1 MYSCA
6 NIGNPSGG
14 PIDKT
19 PPIFMRSNPTP
30 NAVNVK
36 DRKIEIFFDEIV
48 TLKDP
53 STKIIVSPAQTEMP
67 RMSALGRKV
76 TVELVDS
83 LLPNT
88 TYTIDFSN
96 SIQDNNEGNAIDNFA
111 FAFSTGSVID
121 SMRVSGYV
129 LDSRT
134 LEPMQSVVVGL
145 QSNLADSAFHKEKLQ
160 RVALTNDRGQ
170 FTIRNVSPGSYHIFA
185 LKDLDR
191 DYKFGNPTE
200 DIAFLDSII
209 VPSIGSREAADTVYN
224 DLNEID
230 TIMRATRPAYFP
242 NDILLSMFNEDRKSQ
257 YLANNLRV
265 DSTRISLTFAAAS
278 DTLPSL
284 SIVGRNDVPDQWY
297 TLERSQT
304 NDTLTYWI
312 RPPHLVSADTL
323 MVATTYLRTDTASN
337 LSWGTDTLKF
347 TFQRQKAKKKKKNE
361 ETDSLEQ
368 IRFMELHPL
377 ANDTQEVYA
386 PLLLQTGTP
395 IERYSREAFHLQR
408 KLQNDTIFYPA
419 EIKSIALRDSTLN
432 RRDLMLKVD
441 WEPGAAYTL
450 AVDSLAMTDIYG
462 LQTKPL
468 KVDFNVRKMEEYGN
482 IVFNIPAVRDSAIVE
497 LLDGTEKI
505 VLRAPV
511 KSHRAE
517 LLNLLPG
524 KYYARLFIDR
534 NGNGKYD
541 TGNYDMHLQPEETVY
556 YPGAINLKKNWDVEQ
571 TWDIYATPIDKQKPE
586 AIKKNKPERK
596 KWEKVNT
603 EKTETD
609 EDEENGFSDF
619 SNPNDP
625 NLRNSNNFGNYR
637 KYDSKIYFHFFAQ
650 KFAHS
655 TKAHYLCTRKS
666 QQRLC
671 PDGGIGRRAGLKHQ
685 WSKIHPGS
693 IPGLG
698 TQKRL

>member
-1 MYSCA
+1 MNNSKSLYYIFIIIAAAVMYSCA

-377 ANDTQEVYA
+377 ANGTQEVYA

-408 KLQNDTIFYPA
+408 KLQNDTTFYPA
-419 EIKSIALRDSTLN
+419 EIKSIARRDSTLS

-441 WEPGAAYTL
+441 WEPGAAYKL

-625 NLRNSNNFGNYR
+625 NLRNSNNFGDYR
-637 KYDSKIYFHFFAQ
+637 
-650 KFAHS
+650 
-655 TKAHYLCTRKS
+655 R
-666 QQRLC
+666 
-671 PDGGIGRRAGLKHQ
+671 
-685 WSKIHPGS
+685 
-693 IPGLG
+693 
-698 TQKRL
+698 

>member
-377 ANDTQEVYA
+377 ANGTQEVYA

-419 EIKSIALRDSTLN
+419 EIKSIALRDSTLS

-482 IVFNIPAVRDSAIVE
+482 IVFNITAVRDSAIVE

-511 KSHRAE
+511 KNHRAE

-625 NLRNSNNFGNYR
+625 NLRNSNNFGNYSR
-637 KYDSKIYFHFFAQ
+637 
-650 KFAHS
+650 
-655 TKAHYLCTRKS
+655 
-666 QQRLC
+666 
-671 PDGGIGRRAGLKHQ
+671 
-685 WSKIHPGS
+685 
-693 IPGLG
+693 
-698 TQKRL
+698 

>member
-1 MYSCA
+1 MENQMNNSKSLYYIFIIIAAAVMYSCA

-134 LEPMQSVVVGL
+134 LEPMQSAVVGL

-377 ANDTQEVYA
+377 ANGTQEVYA

-408 KLQNDTIFYPA
+408 KLQNDTTFYPA

-432 RRDLMLKVD
+432 RRDLVLKVD
-441 WEPGAAYTL
+441 WEPGAAYKL

-511 KSHRAE
+511 KNHRAE

-637 KYDSKIYFHFFAQ
+637 K
-650 KFAHS
+650 
-655 TKAHYLCTRKS
+655 
-666 QQRLC
+666 
-671 PDGGIGRRAGLKHQ
+671 
-685 WSKIHPGS
+685 
-693 IPGLG
+693 
-698 TQKRL
+698 

>member
-1 MYSCA
+1 MNNSKSLYYIFIIIAAAVMYSCA

-30 NAVNVK
+30 NAVNEK

-145 QSNLADSAFHKEKLQ
+145 QSNLAGSAFHKEKLQ

-323 MVATTYLRTDTASN
+323 MVATTYLRTDTTSN

-377 ANDTQEVYA
+377 ANGTQEVYA

-441 WEPGAAYTL
+441 WEPGAAYKL

-511 KSHRAE
+511 KNHRAE

-625 NLRNSNNFGNYR
+625 NLRNSNNFG
-637 KYDSKIYFHFFAQ
+637 D
-650 KFAHS
+650 
-655 TKAHYLCTRKS
+655 YLR
-666 QQRLC
+666 
-671 PDGGIGRRAGLKHQ
+671 
-685 WSKIHPGS
+685 
-693 IPGLG
+693 
-698 TQKRL
+698 

>member
-1 MYSCA
+1 MNNSKSLYYIFIIIAAAVMYSCA
-6 NIGNPSGG
+6 NSGNPSGG

-377 ANDTQEVYA
+377 ANGTQEVYA

-408 KLQNDTIFYPA
+408 KLQNDTTFYPA
-419 EIKSIALRDSTLN
+419 EIKSIALRDSTLS

-497 LLDGTEKI
+497 LLDGTDKV
-505 VLRAPV
+505 VLHTPV

-541 TGNYDMHLQPEETVY
+541 TGNYDMHLQPEETIY

-596 KWEKVNT
+596 KWEKVST

-625 NLRNSNNFGNYR
+625 NLRNSNNFDNYR
-637 KYDSKIYFHFFAQ
+637 
-650 KFAHS
+650 
-655 TKAHYLCTRKS
+655 R
-666 QQRLC
+666 
-671 PDGGIGRRAGLKHQ
+671 
-685 WSKIHPGS
+685 
-693 IPGLG
+693 
-698 TQKRL
+698 

>member
-1 MYSCA
+1 MNNSKSLYYIFIIIAAAVMYSCA

-284 SIVGRNDVPDQWY
+284 NIVGRNDVPDQWY

-377 ANDTQEVYA
+377 ANGTQEVYA

-408 KLQNDTIFYPA
+408 KLQNDTTFYPA
-419 EIKSIALRDSTLN
+419 EIKSIALRDSTLS

-511 KSHRAE
+511 KNHRAE
-517 LLNLLPG
+517 LLNLQPG

-637 KYDSKIYFHFFAQ
+637 
-650 KFAHS
+650 
-655 TKAHYLCTRKS
+655 R
-666 QQRLC
+666 
-671 PDGGIGRRAGLKHQ
+671 
-685 WSKIHPGS
+685 
-693 IPGLG
+693 
-698 TQKRL
+698 

>member
-377 ANDTQEVYA
+377 ANGTQEVYA

-432 RRDLMLKVD
+432 RRDLVLKVD

-482 IVFNIPAVRDSAIVE
+482 IVFNITAVRDSAIVE

-511 KSHRAE
+511 KNHRAE

-625 NLRNSNNFGNYR
+625 NLRNSNNFGNYSR
-637 KYDSKIYFHFFAQ
+637 
-650 KFAHS
+650 
-655 TKAHYLCTRKS
+655 
-666 QQRLC
+666 
-671 PDGGIGRRAGLKHQ
+671 
-685 WSKIHPGS
+685 
-693 IPGLG
+693 
-698 TQKRL
+698 

>member
-1 MYSCA
+1 MNNSKSLYYIFIIIAAAVMYSCA

-48 TLKDP
+48 SLKDP

-377 ANDTQEVYA
+377 ANGTQEVYA

-408 KLQNDTIFYPA
+408 KLQNDTTFYPA
-419 EIKSIALRDSTLN
+419 EIKSIALRDSTLS

-482 IVFNIPAVRDSAIVE
+482 IVFNITAVRDSAIVE

-511 KSHRAE
+511 KNHRAE

-625 NLRNSNNFGNYR
+625 NLRNSNNFGNYSR
-637 KYDSKIYFHFFAQ
+637 
-650 KFAHS
+650 
-655 TKAHYLCTRKS
+655 
-666 QQRLC
+666 
-671 PDGGIGRRAGLKHQ
+671 
-685 WSKIHPGS
+685 
-693 IPGLG
+693 
-698 TQKRL
+698 

>member
-1 MYSCA
+1 MNNSKSLYYIFIIIAAAVMYSCA

-48 TLKDP
+48 SLKDP

-377 ANDTQEVYA
+377 ANGTQEVYA

-408 KLQNDTIFYPA
+408 KLQNDTTFYPA
-419 EIKSIALRDSTLN
+419 EIKSIALRDSTLS

-441 WEPGAAYTL
+441 WEPGAAYKL

-497 LLDGTEKI
+497 LLDGTDKV
-505 VLRAPV
+505 VLHTPV
-511 KSHRAE
+511 KNHRAE
-517 LLNLLPG
+517 LLNLQPG

-637 KYDSKIYFHFFAQ
+637 
-650 KFAHS
+650 
-655 TKAHYLCTRKS
+655 R
-666 QQRLC
+666 
-671 PDGGIGRRAGLKHQ
+671 
-685 WSKIHPGS
+685 
-693 IPGLG
+693 
-698 TQKRL
+698 

>member
-312 RPPHLVSADTL
+312 RPTHLVSADTL
-323 MVATTYLRTDTASN
+323 IVATTYLRTDTASN

-361 ETDSLEQ
+361 ETDSLAQ

-377 ANDTQEVYA
+377 ANGTQEVYA

-511 KSHRAE
+511 KNHRAE

-637 KYDSKIYFHFFAQ
+637 K
-650 KFAHS
+650 
-655 TKAHYLCTRKS
+655 
-666 QQRLC
+666 
-671 PDGGIGRRAGLKHQ
+671 
-685 WSKIHPGS
+685 
-693 IPGLG
+693 
-698 TQKRL
+698 

>member
-36 DRKIEIFFDEIV
+36 DRKIEISFDEIV

-129 LDSRT
+129 IDSRT

-209 VPSIGSREAADTVYN
+209 VPSIGTREAADTVYN

-284 SIVGRNDVPDQWY
+284 NIVGRNDVPDLWY

-377 ANDTQEVYA
+377 ANGTQEVYA

-432 RRDLMLKVD
+432 RRDLVLKVD

-482 IVFNIPAVRDSAIVE
+482 IVFNITAVRDSAIVE

-511 KSHRAE
+511 KNHRAE

-625 NLRNSNNFGNYR
+625 NQRNSNNFGNYR
-637 KYDSKIYFHFFAQ
+637 
-650 KFAHS
+650 
-655 TKAHYLCTRKS
+655 R
-666 QQRLC
+666 
-671 PDGGIGRRAGLKHQ
+671 
-685 WSKIHPGS
+685 
-693 IPGLG
+693 
-698 TQKRL
+698 

>member
-129 LDSRT
+129 LDGRT

-377 ANDTQEVYA
+377 ANGTQEAYA

-408 KLQNDTIFYPA
+408 KLQNDTTFYPA
-419 EIKSIALRDSTLN
+419 EIKSIALRDSTLS

-637 KYDSKIYFHFFAQ
+637 
-650 KFAHS
+650 
-655 TKAHYLCTRKS
+655 R
-666 QQRLC
+666 
-671 PDGGIGRRAGLKHQ
+671 
-685 WSKIHPGS
+685 
-693 IPGLG
+693 
-698 TQKRL
+698 

>member
-1 MYSCA
+1 MNNSKSLYYIFIIIAAAVMYSCA

-129 LDSRT
+129 IDSRT

-209 VPSIGSREAADTVYN
+209 VPSIGTREAADTVYN

-368 IRFMELHPL
+368 IRFMDLRPL
-377 ANDTQEVYA
+377 SSSTQEIYA

-408 KLQNDTIFYPA
+408 KLQNDTTFYPA
-419 EIKSIALRDSTLN
+419 EIKSIALRDSTLS

-497 LLDGTEKI
+497 LLDGTDKV
-505 VLRAPV
+505 VLHTPV
-511 KSHRAE
+511 KNHRAE

-625 NLRNSNNFGNYR
+625 NLRNSNDFGNYR
-637 KYDSKIYFHFFAQ
+637 
-650 KFAHS
+650 
-655 TKAHYLCTRKS
+655 R
-666 QQRLC
+666 
-671 PDGGIGRRAGLKHQ
+671 
-685 WSKIHPGS
+685 
-693 IPGLG
+693 
-698 TQKRL
+698 

>member
-1 MYSCA
+1 MNNSKSLYYIFIIIAAAVMYSCA

-377 ANDTQEVYA
+377 ANGTQEVYA

-408 KLQNDTIFYPA
+408 KLQNDTTFYPA

-482 IVFNIPAVRDSAIVE
+482 IVFNIPAVRGSAIVE

-511 KSHRAE
+511 KNHRAE

-596 KWEKVNT
+596 KWKKVNT

-637 KYDSKIYFHFFAQ
+637 K
-650 KFAHS
+650 
-655 TKAHYLCTRKS
+655 
-666 QQRLC
+666 
-671 PDGGIGRRAGLKHQ
+671 
-685 WSKIHPGS
+685 
-693 IPGLG
+693 
-698 TQKRL
+698 

>member
-1 MYSCA
+1 MNNSKSLYYIFIIIAAAVMYSCA

-160 RVALTNDRGQ
+160 RVSLTNDRGQ

-209 VPSIGSREAADTVYN
+209 VPSIGTREASDTVYN

-284 SIVGRNDVPDQWY
+284 NIVGRNDVPDQWY

-347 TFQRQKAKKKKKNE
+347 TLQRQKAKKKKKNE

-377 ANDTQEVYA
+377 ANGTQEVYA

-432 RRDLMLKVD
+432 RRDLVLKVD

-482 IVFNIPAVRDSAIVE
+482 IVFNITAVRDSAIVE

-511 KSHRAE
+511 KNHRAE

-571 TWDIYATPIDKQKPE
+571 TWDIYAIPIDKQKPE

-609 EDEENGFSDF
+609 EDEGNGFSDF

-625 NLRNSNNFGNYR
+625 NLRNSNNFGNYSR
-637 KYDSKIYFHFFAQ
+637 
-650 KFAHS
+650 
-655 TKAHYLCTRKS
+655 
-666 QQRLC
+666 
-671 PDGGIGRRAGLKHQ
+671 
-685 WSKIHPGS
+685 
-693 IPGLG
+693 
-698 TQKRL
+698 

>member
-1 MYSCA
+1 MLFSRLALSLQAETENQMNNSKSLYYIFIIIAAAVMYSCA

-377 ANDTQEVYA
+377 ANGTQEVYA

-419 EIKSIALRDSTLN
+419 EIKSIALRDSTLS

-625 NLRNSNNFGNYR
+625 NQRNSNNFGNYR
-637 KYDSKIYFHFFAQ
+637 
-650 KFAHS
+650 
-655 TKAHYLCTRKS
+655 R
-666 QQRLC
+666 
-671 PDGGIGRRAGLKHQ
+671 
-685 WSKIHPGS
+685 
-693 IPGLG
+693 
-698 TQKRL
+698 

>member
-1 MYSCA
+1 MNNSKSLYYIFIIIAAAVMYSCA

-36 DRKIEIFFDEIV
+36 NRKIDIFFDEIV

-377 ANDTQEVYA
+377 ANGTQEVYA

-408 KLQNDTIFYPA
+408 KLQNDTTFYPA
-419 EIKSIALRDSTLN
+419 EIKSIALRDSTLS

-497 LLDGTEKI
+497 LLDGTDKV
-505 VLRAPV
+505 VLHTPV
-511 KSHRAE
+511 KNHRAE
-517 LLNLLPG
+517 LLNLQPG

-619 SNPNDP
+619 SNPDDP
-625 NLRNSNNFGNYR
+625 NQRNSNNFGNYR
-637 KYDSKIYFHFFAQ
+637 
-650 KFAHS
+650 
-655 TKAHYLCTRKS
+655 R
-666 QQRLC
+666 
-671 PDGGIGRRAGLKHQ
+671 
-685 WSKIHPGS
+685 
-693 IPGLG
+693 
-698 TQKRL
+698 

>member
-312 RPPHLVSADTL
+312 RPTHLVSADTL

-377 ANDTQEVYA
+377 ANGTQEVYA

-571 TWDIYATPIDKQKPE
+571 TWDIYATPIDKQKSE

-609 EDEENGFSDF
+609 EDEENGFNDF
-619 SNPNDP
+619 SNPDDP
-625 NLRNSNNFGNYR
+625 NLRNSNNFGDYR
-637 KYDSKIYFHFFAQ
+637 
-650 KFAHS
+650 
-655 TKAHYLCTRKS
+655 R
-666 QQRLC
+666 
-671 PDGGIGRRAGLKHQ
+671 
-685 WSKIHPGS
+685 
-693 IPGLG
+693 
-698 TQKRL
+698 

>member
-1 MYSCA
+1 MLFSRLALSLQAETENQMNNSKSLYYIFIIIAAAVMYSCA

-170 FTIRNVSPGSYHIFA
+170 FTIRNVSPGIYHIFA

-377 ANDTQEVYA
+377 ANGTQEVYA

-511 KSHRAE
+511 KNHRAE

-637 KYDSKIYFHFFAQ
+637 K
-650 KFAHS
+650 
-655 TKAHYLCTRKS
+655 
-666 QQRLC
+666 
-671 PDGGIGRRAGLKHQ
+671 
-685 WSKIHPGS
+685 
-693 IPGLG
+693 
-698 TQKRL
+698 

>member
-1 MYSCA
+1 MLFSRLALSLQAETENQMNNSKSLYYIFIIIAAAVMYSCA

-284 SIVGRNDVPDQWY
+284 NIVGRNDVPDQWY

-377 ANDTQEVYA
+377 ANGTQEVYA

-408 KLQNDTIFYPA
+408 KLQSDTTFYPA
-419 EIKSIALRDSTLN
+419 EIKSIALRDSTLS

-441 WEPGAAYTL
+441 WEPGAAYKL

-571 TWDIYATPIDKQKPE
+571 TWNIYATPIDKQKPE

-619 SNPNDP
+619 SNPNP
-625 NLRNSNNFGNYR
+625 TLNRQLQNY
-637 KYDSKIYFHFFAQ
+637 
-650 KFAHS
+650 
-655 TKAHYLCTRKS
+655 
-666 QQRLC
+666 
-671 PDGGIGRRAGLKHQ
+671 
-685 WSKIHPGS
+685 
-693 IPGLG
+693 
-698 TQKRL
+698 

>member
-1 MYSCA
+1 MNNSKSLYYIFIIIAAAVMYSCA

-200 DIAFLDSII
+200 DIAFLGSII

-304 NDTLTYWI
+304 NDTLSYWI

-408 KLQNDTIFYPA
+408 KLQNDTTFYPA
-419 EIKSIALRDSTLN
+419 EIKSIALRDSTLS

-497 LLDGTEKI
+497 LLDGTDKV
-505 VLRAPV
+505 VLHTPV
-511 KSHRAE
+511 KNHRAE
-517 LLNLLPG
+517 LLNLQPG

-571 TWDIYATPIDKQKPE
+571 TWDIYATPIDKQKSE

-637 KYDSKIYFHFFAQ
+637 
-650 KFAHS
+650 
-655 TKAHYLCTRKS
+655 R
-666 QQRLC
+666 
-671 PDGGIGRRAGLKHQ
+671 
-685 WSKIHPGS
+685 
-693 IPGLG
+693 
-698 TQKRL
+698 

>member
-1 MYSCA
+1 MENQMNNSKSLYYIFIIIAAAVMYSCA

-377 ANDTQEVYA
+377 ANGTQEVYA

-419 EIKSIALRDSTLN
+419 EIKSIALRDSTLS

-450 AVDSLAMTDIYG
+450 AVDSLAITDIYG

-609 EDEENGFSDF
+609 EDEEIGFSDF

-637 KYDSKIYFHFFAQ
+637 K
-650 KFAHS
+650 
-655 TKAHYLCTRKS
+655 
-666 QQRLC
+666 
-671 PDGGIGRRAGLKHQ
+671 
-685 WSKIHPGS
+685 
-693 IPGLG
+693 
-698 TQKRL
+698 

>member
-1 MYSCA
+1 MNNSKSLYYIFIIIAAAVMYSCA

-337 LSWGTDTLKF
+337 LSWGTDMLKF

-377 ANDTQEVYA
+377 ANGTQEVYA

-408 KLQNDTIFYPA
+408 KLQNDTTFYPA
-419 EIKSIALRDSTLN
+419 EIKSIALRDSTLS

-637 KYDSKIYFHFFAQ
+637 
-650 KFAHS
+650 
-655 TKAHYLCTRKS
+655 R
-666 QQRLC
+666 
-671 PDGGIGRRAGLKHQ
+671 
-685 WSKIHPGS
+685 
-693 IPGLG
+693 
-698 TQKRL
+698 

>member
-1 MYSCA
+1 MNNSKSLYYIFIIIAAAVMYSCA

-48 TLKDP
+48 SLKDP

-284 SIVGRNDVPDQWY
+284 SIVGCNDVPDQWY

-377 ANDTQEVYA
+377 ANGTQEVYA

-408 KLQNDTIFYPA
+408 KLQNDTTFYPA
-419 EIKSIALRDSTLN
+419 EIKSIALRDSTLS

-497 LLDGTEKI
+497 LLDGTDKV
-505 VLRAPV
+505 VLHTPV
-511 KSHRAE
+511 KNHRAE
-517 LLNLLPG
+517 LLNLQPG

-637 KYDSKIYFHFFAQ
+637 
-650 KFAHS
+650 
-655 TKAHYLCTRKS
+655 R
-666 QQRLC
+666 
-671 PDGGIGRRAGLKHQ
+671 
-685 WSKIHPGS
+685 
-693 IPGLG
+693 
-698 TQKRL
+698 

>member
-129 LDSRT
+129 IDSRT

-209 VPSIGSREAADTVYN
+209 VPSIGTREAADTVYN

-312 RPPHLVSADTL
+312 RPTHLVSADTL

-377 ANDTQEVYA
+377 ANGTQEVYA

-432 RRDLMLKVD
+432 RRDLVLKVD

-482 IVFNIPAVRDSAIVE
+482 IVFNITAVRDSAIVE

-511 KSHRAE
+511 KNHRAE

-625 NLRNSNNFGNYR
+625 NLRNSNNFGNYSR
-637 KYDSKIYFHFFAQ
+637 
-650 KFAHS
+650 
-655 TKAHYLCTRKS
+655 
-666 QQRLC
+666 
-671 PDGGIGRRAGLKHQ
+671 
-685 WSKIHPGS
+685 
-693 IPGLG
+693 
-698 TQKRL
+698 

>member
-1 MYSCA
+1 MNNSKSLYYIFIIIAAAVMYSCA

-284 SIVGRNDVPDQWY
+284 SIVGRNDVPDQWH

-377 ANDTQEVYA
+377 ANGTQEVYA

-408 KLQNDTIFYPA
+408 KLQNDTTFYPA
-419 EIKSIALRDSTLN
+419 EIKSIALRDSTLS

-637 KYDSKIYFHFFAQ
+637 
-650 KFAHS
+650 
-655 TKAHYLCTRKS
+655 R
-666 QQRLC
+666 
-671 PDGGIGRRAGLKHQ
+671 
-685 WSKIHPGS
+685 
-693 IPGLG
+693 
-698 TQKRL
+698 

>member
-377 ANDTQEVYA
+377 ANGTQEVYA

-408 KLQNDTIFYPA
+408 KLQNDTTFYPA
-419 EIKSIALRDSTLN
+419 EIKSIALRDSTLS

-441 WEPGAAYTL
+441 WEPGAAYKL

-497 LLDGTEKI
+497 LLDGTDKV
-505 VLRAPV
+505 VLHTPV
-511 KSHRAE
+511 KNHRTE
-517 LLNLLPG
+517 LLNLQPG

-625 NLRNSNNFGNYR
+625 NLRNSNNFGDYR
-637 KYDSKIYFHFFAQ
+637 
-650 KFAHS
+650 
-655 TKAHYLCTRKS
+655 R
-666 QQRLC
+666 
-671 PDGGIGRRAGLKHQ
+671 
-685 WSKIHPGS
+685 
-693 IPGLG
+693 
-698 TQKRL
+698 

>member
-1 MYSCA
+1 MNNSKSLYYIFIIIAAAVMYSCA

-312 RPPHLVSADTL
+312 RTPHLVSADTL

-377 ANDTQEVYA
+377 ANGTQEVYA

-408 KLQNDTIFYPA
+408 KLQNDTTFYPA
-419 EIKSIALRDSTLN
+419 EIKSIALRDSTLS

-462 LQTKPL
+462 LRTKPL

-637 KYDSKIYFHFFAQ
+637 
-650 KFAHS
+650 
-655 TKAHYLCTRKS
+655 R
-666 QQRLC
+666 
-671 PDGGIGRRAGLKHQ
+671 
-685 WSKIHPGS
+685 
-693 IPGLG
+693 
-698 TQKRL
+698 

>member
-1 MYSCA
+1 MLFSRLALSLQAETENQMNNSKSLYYIFIIIAAAVMYSCA

-145 QSNLADSAFHKEKLQ
+145 QSNLVDSAFHKEKLQ

-377 ANDTQEVYA
+377 ANGTQEVYA

-408 KLQNDTIFYPA
+408 KLQNDTTFYPA
-419 EIKSIALRDSTLN
+419 EIKSIALRDSTLS

-497 LLDGTEKI
+497 LLDGTDKV
-505 VLRAPV
+505 VLHTPV
-511 KSHRAE
+511 KNHRAE

-637 KYDSKIYFHFFAQ
+637 K
-650 KFAHS
+650 
-655 TKAHYLCTRKS
+655 
-666 QQRLC
+666 
-671 PDGGIGRRAGLKHQ
+671 
-685 WSKIHPGS
+685 
-693 IPGLG
+693 
-698 TQKRL
+698 

>member
-1 MYSCA
+1 MNNSKSLYYIFIIIAAAVMYSCA

-377 ANDTQEVYA
+377 ANGTQEVYA

-408 KLQNDTIFYPA
+408 KLQNDTIFHPA

-432 RRDLMLKVD
+432 RRDLVLKVD

-482 IVFNIPAVRDSAIVE
+482 IVFNITAVRDSAIVE

-511 KSHRAE
+511 KNHRAE

-625 NLRNSNNFGNYR
+625 NLRNSNNFGDYR
-637 KYDSKIYFHFFAQ
+637 
-650 KFAHS
+650 
-655 TKAHYLCTRKS
+655 R
-666 QQRLC
+666 
-671 PDGGIGRRAGLKHQ
+671 
-685 WSKIHPGS
+685 
-693 IPGLG
+693 
-698 TQKRL
+698 

>member
-1 MYSCA
+1 MNNSKSLYYIFIIIAAAVMYSCA

-323 MVATTYLRTDTASN
+323 MVATTYLRTDTTSN

-377 ANDTQEVYA
+377 ANGTQEVYA

-419 EIKSIALRDSTLN
+419 EIKSIALRDSTLS

-441 WEPGAAYTL
+441 WEPGAAYKL

-482 IVFNIPAVRDSAIVE
+482 IVFNITAVRDSAIVE

-511 KSHRAE
+511 KNHRAE

-625 NLRNSNNFGNYR
+625 NQRNSNNFGNYSR
-637 KYDSKIYFHFFAQ
+637 
-650 KFAHS
+650 
-655 TKAHYLCTRKS
+655 
-666 QQRLC
+666 
-671 PDGGIGRRAGLKHQ
+671 
-685 WSKIHPGS
+685 
-693 IPGLG
+693 
-698 TQKRL
+698 

>member
-1 MYSCA
+1 MNNSKSLYYIFIIIAAAVMYSCA

-377 ANDTQEVYA
+377 ANGTQEVYA

-408 KLQNDTIFYPA
+408 KLQNDTTFYPA

-511 KSHRAE
+511 KNHRAE

-556 YPGAINLKKNWDVEQ
+556 YPGAINLKKNWDVGQ

-603 EKTETD
+603 EKAETD

-637 KYDSKIYFHFFAQ
+637 
-650 KFAHS
+650 
-655 TKAHYLCTRKS
+655 R
-666 QQRLC
+666 
-671 PDGGIGRRAGLKHQ
+671 
-685 WSKIHPGS
+685 
-693 IPGLG
+693 
-698 TQKRL
+698 

>member
-1 MYSCA
+1 MNNSKSLYYIFIIIAAAVMYSCA

-323 MVATTYLRTDTASN
+323 IVATTYLRTDTASN

-377 ANDTQEVYA
+377 ANGTQEVYA

-450 AVDSLAMTDIYG
+450 AVDSLAITDIYG

-511 KSHRAE
+511 KNHRAE

-637 KYDSKIYFHFFAQ
+637 K
-650 KFAHS
+650 
-655 TKAHYLCTRKS
+655 
-666 QQRLC
+666 
-671 PDGGIGRRAGLKHQ
+671 
-685 WSKIHPGS
+685 
-693 IPGLG
+693 
-698 TQKRL
+698 

>member
-377 ANDTQEVYA
+377 ANGTQEVYA

-408 KLQNDTIFYPA
+408 KLQNDTTFYPA
-419 EIKSIALRDSTLN
+419 EIKSIALRDSTLS

-482 IVFNIPAVRDSAIVE
+482 IVFNITAVRDSAIVE

-637 KYDSKIYFHFFAQ
+637 
-650 KFAHS
+650 
-655 TKAHYLCTRKS
+655 R
-666 QQRLC
+666 
-671 PDGGIGRRAGLKHQ
+671 
-685 WSKIHPGS
+685 
-693 IPGLG
+693 
-698 TQKRL
+698 

>member
-1 MYSCA
+1 MLFSRLALSLQAETENQMNNSKSLYYIFIIIAAAVMYSCA

-312 RPPHLVSADTL
+312 RPTHLVSADTL

-377 ANDTQEVYA
+377 ANGTQEVYA

-441 WEPGAAYTL
+441 WEPGAAYKL

-482 IVFNIPAVRDSAIVE
+482 IVFNITAVRDSAIVE

-511 KSHRAE
+511 KNHRAE

-556 YPGAINLKKNWDVEQ
+556 YPGAINLKKYWDVEQ

-625 NLRNSNNFGNYR
+625 NLRNSNNFGNYSR
-637 KYDSKIYFHFFAQ
+637 
-650 KFAHS
+650 
-655 TKAHYLCTRKS
+655 
-666 QQRLC
+666 
-671 PDGGIGRRAGLKHQ
+671 
-685 WSKIHPGS
+685 
-693 IPGLG
+693 
-698 TQKRL
+698 

>member
-1 MYSCA
+1 MNNSKSLYYIFIIIAAAVMYSCA

-160 RVALTNDRGQ
+160 RVAQTNDRGQ

-209 VPSIGSREAADTVYN
+209 VPSIGTREAADTVYN
-224 DLNEID
+224 DLNKID

-284 SIVGRNDVPDQWY
+284 SIVGRNDVPDLWY

-377 ANDTQEVYA
+377 ANGTQEVYA

-432 RRDLMLKVD
+432 RRDLVLKVD
-441 WEPGAAYTL
+441 WEPGATYTL

-482 IVFNIPAVRDSAIVE
+482 IVFNITAVRDSAIVE
-497 LLDGTEKI
+497 LLDGTDKV
-505 VLRAPV
+505 VLHTPV
-511 KSHRAE
+511 KNHRAE

-619 SNPNDP
+619 SNPSDP
-625 NLRNSNNFGNYR
+625 NLRNSNNFGNYSR
-637 KYDSKIYFHFFAQ
+637 
-650 KFAHS
+650 
-655 TKAHYLCTRKS
+655 
-666 QQRLC
+666 
-671 PDGGIGRRAGLKHQ
+671 
-685 WSKIHPGS
+685 
-693 IPGLG
+693 
-698 TQKRL
+698 

>member
-1 MYSCA
+1 MNNSKSLYYIFIIIAAAVMYSCA

-377 ANDTQEVYA
+377 ANGTQEVYA

-408 KLQNDTIFYPA
+408 KLQNDTTFYPA
-419 EIKSIALRDSTLN
+419 EIKSIVLRDSTLS

-497 LLDGTEKI
+497 LLDGTDKV
-505 VLRAPV
+505 VLHTPV
-511 KSHRAE
+511 KNHRAE

-534 NGNGKYD
+534 NGNGKYN

-637 KYDSKIYFHFFAQ
+637 
-650 KFAHS
+650 
-655 TKAHYLCTRKS
+655 R
-666 QQRLC
+666 
-671 PDGGIGRRAGLKHQ
+671 
-685 WSKIHPGS
+685 
-693 IPGLG
+693 
-698 TQKRL
+698 

>member
-1 MYSCA
+1 MNNSKSLYYIFIIIAAAVMYSCA

-304 NDTLTYWI
+304 NDTLIYWI

-377 ANDTQEVYA
+377 ANGTQEVYA

-408 KLQNDTIFYPA
+408 KLQNDTTFYPA

-511 KSHRAE
+511 KNHRAE

-609 EDEENGFSDF
+609 EDEEIGFSDF

-637 KYDSKIYFHFFAQ
+637 
-650 KFAHS
+650 
-655 TKAHYLCTRKS
+655 R
-666 QQRLC
+666 
-671 PDGGIGRRAGLKHQ
+671 
-685 WSKIHPGS
+685 
-693 IPGLG
+693 
-698 TQKRL
+698 

>member
-323 MVATTYLRTDTASN
+323 IVATTYLRTDTASN

-377 ANDTQEVYA
+377 ANGTQEVYA

-408 KLQNDTIFYPA
+408 KLQNDTTFYPA
-419 EIKSIALRDSTLN
+419 EIKSIALRDSTLS

-625 NLRNSNNFGNYR
+625 NLRNSNNFGN
-637 KYDSKIYFHFFAQ
+637 
-650 KFAHS
+650 
-655 TKAHYLCTRKS
+655 
-666 QQRLC
+666 
-671 PDGGIGRRAGLKHQ
+671 
-685 WSKIHPGS
+685 
-693 IPGLG
+693 
-698 TQKRL
+698 

>member
-377 ANDTQEVYA
+377 ANGTQEVYA

-408 KLQNDTIFYPA
+408 KLQNDTTFYPA
-419 EIKSIALRDSTLN
+419 EIKSIALRDSKLS

-571 TWDIYATPIDKQKPE
+571 TWNIYATPIDKQKSE

-625 NLRNSNNFGNYR
+625 NLRNSNNFGNYSR
-637 KYDSKIYFHFFAQ
+637 
-650 KFAHS
+650 
-655 TKAHYLCTRKS
+655 
-666 QQRLC
+666 
-671 PDGGIGRRAGLKHQ
+671 
-685 WSKIHPGS
+685 
-693 IPGLG
+693 
-698 TQKRL
+698 